1 MPGPRF
7 QIDDAEGVLSLR
19 SDGVSRLSIYPP
31 LGALGAPKR
40 DRGHPDGRPLSA
52 GAVRRSLRMFGGT
65 GLRATSRREVAAGF
79 ADSWPRALASS
90 SRRSLPA
97 LGAQGAGE
105 GREQL
110 RRPRGPPASTS
121 LTLLSSLSPSRLLA
135 AVTFFHTGEAT
146 ARQVVTFGFRVQ
158 PRPRHP
164 SPAHATPAPP
174 PGGGAWSLARC
185 QPARDVTRHRGL
197 RLVKM
202 RAKPRQSRP
211 ASAPPFA
218 WLGKV
223 ATTSRKVLFLSRFC
237 PEVRETPLEEAY
249 PRETKVAFLH

>member
-31 LGALGAPKR
+31 PGALGAPKR

-52 GAVRRSLRMFGGT
+52 GTVRRSLRMFGGT

-105 GREQL
+105 GRRAAAEASGATRQHLLDLIIVIIAIAITRCCHVFSHGGSNGTSGRDL
-110 RRPRGPPASTS
+110 R
-121 LTLLSSLSPSRLLA
+121 L
-135 AVTFFHTGEAT
+135 
-146 ARQVVTFGFRVQ
+146 
-158 PRPRHP
+158 PRPAPPTTP

-174 PGGGAWSLARC
+174 LRGRGLEPGAL
-185 QPARDVTRHRGL
+185 PAR
-197 RLVKM
+197 
-202 RAKPRQSRP
+202 A
-211 ASAPPFA
+211 
-218 WLGKV
+218 
-223 ATTSRKVLFLSRFC
+223 
-237 PEVRETPLEEAY
+237 
-249 PRETKVAFLH
+249 

>member
-31 LGALGAPKR
+31 PGALGAPKR
-40 DRGHPDGRPLSA
+40 DRGHPDRRPLSA
-52 GAVRRSLRMFGGT
+52 GTVRRSLRMSGGT

-105 GREQL
+105 GGEQP

-121 LTLLSSLSPSRLLA
+121 LSLLSSLSPSRLLA

-164 SPAHATPAPP
+164 APP
-174 PGGGAWSLARC
+174 TPPQPRLPGAGPGAWRAASPRVTSLGTA
-185 QPARDVTRHRGL
+185 AF
-197 RLVKM
+197 
-202 RAKPRQSRP
+202 
-211 ASAPPFA
+211 AS
-218 WLGKV
+218 
-223 ATTSRKVLFLSRFC
+223 
-237 PEVRETPLEEAY
+237 
-249 PRETKVAFLH
+249 

>member
-31 LGALGAPKR
+31 PGALGAPKR

-52 GAVRRSLRMFGGT
+52 GTVRRSLRMFGGT

-105 GREQL
+105 GRRAAAE
-110 RRPRGPPASTS
+110 ASGATS

-158 PRPRHP
+158 HRPRHP
-164 SPAHATPAPP
+164 SPAS
-174 PGGGAWSLARC
+174 PGAGPGAWRAASPRVTSLG
-185 QPARDVTRHRGL
+185 TR
-197 RLVKM
+197 
-202 RAKPRQSRP
+202 AF
-211 ASAPPFA
+211 AS
-218 WLGKV
+218 
-223 ATTSRKVLFLSRFC
+223 
-237 PEVRETPLEEAY
+237 
-249 PRETKVAFLH
+249 

>member
-1 MPGPRF
+1 
-7 QIDDAEGVLSLR
+7 
-19 SDGVSRLSIYPP
+19 
-31 LGALGAPKR
+31 
-40 DRGHPDGRPLSA
+40 
-52 GAVRRSLRMFGGT
+52 MFGGT

-105 GREQL
+105 GRRAAAE
-110 RRPRGPPASTS
+110 ASGATRQH
-121 LTLLSSLSPSRLLA
+121 LLDLIIVIIAIAITLA

-164 SPAHATPAPP
+164 APP
-174 PGGGAWSLARC
+174 TPPQPRLSGGGAWSLARC
-185 QPARDVTRHRGL
+185 QPAPDVTRHRGL

-211 ASAPPFA
+211 ASATVCLARQGCNYITKSTLSF
-218 WLGKV
+218 
-223 ATTSRKVLFLSRFC
+223 TFL
-237 PEVRETPLEEAY
+237 P
-249 PRETKVAFLH
+249 

>member
-31 LGALGAPKR
+31 PGALGAPKR
-40 DRGHPDGRPLSA
+40 DRGHPDGQPLSA

-105 GREQL
+105 GRRAAAEASRATRQHLLDLIIVIIAIAITRCCHVFSHGGSNGTSGRDL
-110 RRPRGPPASTS
+110 RLPR
-121 LTLLSSLSPSRLLA
+121 
-135 AVTFFHTGEAT
+135 
-146 ARQVVTFGFRVQ
+146 
-158 PRPRHP
+158 
-164 SPAHATPAPP
+164 PAPP
-174 PGGGAWSLARC
+174 TPPQPRLSGGGAWSLARC

-211 ASAPPFA
+211 ASATVCLARQGCNYITKSTLSF
-218 WLGKV
+218 
-223 ATTSRKVLFLSRFC
+223 TFL
-237 PEVRETPLEEAY
+237 P
-249 PRETKVAFLH
+249 

>member
-31 LGALGAPKR
+31 PGALGAPKW

-105 GREQL
+105 GRRAAAEASGATRQHLLDLIIVIIAIAITRCCHVFSHGGSNGTSGRDL
-110 RRPRGPPASTS
+110 R
-121 LTLLSSLSPSRLLA
+121 L
-135 AVTFFHTGEAT
+135 
-146 ARQVVTFGFRVQ
+146 
-158 PRPRHP
+158 PRPAPPSPP

-174 PGGGAWSLARC
+174 TPPQPRLPGAGPGAWRAASPRVTSLGTA
-185 QPARDVTRHRGL
+185 AF
-197 RLVKM
+197 
-202 RAKPRQSRP
+202 
-211 ASAPPFA
+211 AS
-218 WLGKV
+218 
-223 ATTSRKVLFLSRFC
+223 
-237 PEVRETPLEEAY
+237 
-249 PRETKVAFLH
+249 

>member
-1 MPGPRF
+1 
-7 QIDDAEGVLSLR
+7 
-19 SDGVSRLSIYPP
+19 
-31 LGALGAPKR
+31 
-40 DRGHPDGRPLSA
+40 
-52 GAVRRSLRMFGGT
+52 MFGGT

-105 GREQL
+105 GRRAAAE
-110 RRPRGPPASTS
+110 ASGATRQH
-121 LTLLSSLSPSRLLA
+121 LLVLIIVIIAIAITLA

-158 PRPRHP
+158 PLPRHP
-164 SPAHATPAPP
+164 SPAHAIPAPP

-197 RLVKM
+197 RLMKCA
-202 RAKPRQSRP
+202 RSHGKAGPQ
-211 ASAPPFA
+211 APPFA

-223 ATTSRKVLFLSRFC
+223 ATTSRKALFLSRFC

>member
-1 MPGPRF
+1 
-7 QIDDAEGVLSLR
+7 
-19 SDGVSRLSIYPP
+19 
-31 LGALGAPKR
+31 
-40 DRGHPDGRPLSA
+40 
-52 GAVRRSLRMFGGT
+52 MFGGT

-105 GREQL
+105 GRRAAAEASGATRQHLLDLIIVIIAIAITRCCHVFSHGGSNGTSGRDL
-110 RRPRGPPASTS
+110 R
-121 LTLLSSLSPSRLLA
+121 L
-135 AVTFFHTGEAT
+135 
-146 ARQVVTFGFRVQ
+146 
-158 PRPRHP
+158 PRPAPPTTP
-164 SPAHATPAPP
+164 SPAHDTPAPP

-197 RLVKM
+197 RLMKCA
-202 RAKPRQSRP
+202 RSHGKAGPQ
-211 ASAPPFA
+211 APPFA

-223 ATTSRKVLFLSRFC
+223 ATTSRKVLFLSRFY